1 MKDREFL
8 LIVTSVILTL
18 IFSNLSLFLKSFAS
32 TPFAS
37 AEIKQAADQI
47 EIDGFRKSE
56 QDFWSKIKDINFDS
70 LPKKPEIPP
79 VQTETKA
86 AVKPPK
92 PANAKK
98 TTPAKKPTPA
108 KPKLTRPYRRFL
120 FIGDSVMFDLGIQLQ
135 YTLKKKYN
143 IADTKIDYKV
153 STGLNRIDYYDWY
166 ARTRQIINNYQPDVV
181 IVLFGANDRQNII
194 DYQGKGWKIMT
205 KEWQKAYQ
213 ERVEKYANLLD
224 SSSVRKVY
232 WVGQSMPNKFS
243 YLKAFPIMN
252 NIYKTAS
259 KSSSKIEFIS
269 TWDTFA
275 QGGKFVPV
283 VANKSG
289 KRGYVKNNDGLHF
302 TSHGAQIISDLIVD
316 QMVSDKILKAQ
327 TKK

>member
-1 MKDREFL
+1 MKDREIL

-37 AEIKQAADQI
+37 PEIKQAARLI

-56 QDFWSKIKDINFDS
+56 QDFWSQIKDINFDS
-70 LPKKPEIPP
+70 LPKEPELPP

-86 AVKPPK
+86 AVEPPK
-92 PANAKK
+92 PAN
-98 TTPAKKPTPA
+98 AKKPTPA
-108 KPKLTRPYRRFL
+108 KPKLTRPYRKFL

-194 DYQGKGWKIMT
+194 DSQGKGRVVMT

-213 ERVEKYANLLD
+213 ERVDRYAKLLD

-232 WVGQSMPNKFS
+232 WVGQSIPNKS
-243 YLKAFPIMN
+243 LYLKAFPIMN
-252 NIYKTAS
+252 DIYKNAS

-269 TWDTFA
+269 TWETFGQA
-275 QGGKFVPV
+275 GKFVPV

-316 QMVSDKILKAQ
+316 QMVRDKILKLA

>member
-37 AEIKQAADQI
+37 AEIKQAARQI

-56 QDFWSKIKDINFDS
+56 QNFWSQIKDINFDS
-70 LPKKPEIPP
+70 LPKEPEIPP

-86 AVKPPK
+86 AVEPPK

-98 TTPAKKPTPA
+98 PTPAKKTTPV

-166 ARTRQIINNYQPDVV
+166 ARTRQVLNNYQPDVV

-194 DYQGKGWKIMT
+194 DSQGKGWKVMT

-213 ERVEKYANLLD
+213 ERVERYVNLLD
-224 SSSVRKVY
+224 ASSVRKVY
-232 WVGQSMPNKFS
+232 WVGQSMPNKSS
-243 YLKAFPIMN
+243 YIKVFPIMN
-252 NIYKTAS
+252 DIYKNAS
-259 KSSSKIEFIS
+259 KSSAKIEFVS

-275 QGGKFVPV
+275 PGGRFVPV

-302 TSHGAQIISDLIVD
+302 TSHGAQIISDLLVD
-316 QMVSDKILKAQ
+316 QMVSDKILKAP

>member
-37 AEIKQAADQI
+37 PEIKQAARQI

-70 LPKKPEIPP
+70 LPKKSELPP
-79 VQTETKA
+79 VQTETKT
-86 AVKPPK
+86 AVQPPQ
-92 PANAKK
+92 PA
-98 TTPAKKPTPA
+98 TAKKPTQGKKTTPA
-108 KPKLTRPYRRFL
+108 KPKLTIPYRRFL

-166 ARTRQIINNYQPDVV
+166 ARSRQTINNYQPDVV

-194 DYQGKGWKIMT
+194 DSQGKARAVMS

-232 WVGQSMPNKFS
+232 WVGQSMPNKSS

-269 TWDTFA
+269 TWETFG

-316 QMVSDKILKAQ
+316 KMVSDKILKAP

>member
-32 TPFAS
+32 TPLAS
-37 AEIKQAADQI
+37 PEIKEAARRI

-56 QDFWSKIKDINFDS
+56 QAFWSQIKDINFDS
-70 LPKKPEIPP
+70 LAKEAEIPP
-79 VQTETKA
+79 VKTETKA
-86 AVKPPK
+86 AVEPPM

-98 TTPAKKPTPA
+98 QTPA

-120 FIGDSVMFDLGIQLQ
+120 FIGDSVLFDLGIQLQ

-166 ARTRQIINNYQPDVV
+166 ARTSQILNNYQPDVV
-181 IVLFGANDRQNII
+181 IVLFGANDRQNIT
-194 DYQGKGWKIMT
+194 DFQGKAWAVMSQG
-205 KEWQKAYQ
+205 WQKAYQ
-213 ERVEKYANLLD
+213 ERVEKYATLLD

-232 WVGQSMPNKFS
+232 WIGQSIPNKSS
-243 YLKAFPIMN
+243 YIKAFPIMN
-252 NIYKTAS
+252 DIYKNAS
-259 KSSSKIEFIS
+259 QSSSKIEYIS
-269 TWDTFA
+269 TWETFGK
-275 QGGKFVPV
+275 GGRFVPV

-316 QMVSDKILKAQ
+316 QMVSDKILKVP

>member
-1 MKDREFL
+1 MKDREIL

-37 AEIKQAADQI
+37 PEIKEAARQI

-70 LPKKPEIPP
+70 LPKESELPP
-79 VQTETKA
+79 VKTETKT
-86 AVKPPK
+86 AVHPPK
-92 PANAKK
+92 PA
-98 TTPAKKPTPA
+98 TAKKPTPA
-108 KPKLTRPYRRFL
+108 KPKLTIPYRKFL

-143 IADTKIDYKV
+143 IVDTKIDYKV

-166 ARTRQIINNYQPDVV
+166 ARTRQILNTYQPDVV

-194 DYQGKGWKIMT
+194 DSQGKGRAVLT

-213 ERVEKYANLLD
+213 ERVERYAKLLD

-232 WVGQSMPNKFS
+232 WVGQSIPNKS
-243 YLKAFPIMN
+243 LYLKAFPIMN
-252 NIYKTAS
+252 DIYKNAS

-269 TWDTFA
+269 TWETFA
-275 QGGKFVPV
+275 QAGKFVPV

-316 QMVSDKILKAQ
+316 QMVSDKILKAP

>member
-37 AEIKQAADQI
+37 PEIKEAARQI

-56 QDFWSKIKDINFDS
+56 QAFWNQIKDINFDS
-70 LPKKPEIPP
+70 LPKEPEIPP

-92 PANAKK
+92 PA
-98 TTPAKKPTPA
+98 TAKKPTPA

-120 FIGDSVMFDLGIQLQ
+120 FIGDSVLFDLGIQLQ

-181 IVLFGANDRQNII
+181 IVLFGANDRQNIT
-194 DYQGKGWKIMT
+194 DFQGKAWRIMT
-205 KEWQKAYQ
+205 QEWQKAYQ
-213 ERVEKYANLLD
+213 ERVERYANLLD

-232 WVGQSMPNKFS
+232 WIGQSLPNKSS
-243 YLKAFPIMN
+243 YIKAFSIMN
-252 NIYKTAS
+252 DIYQNAS
-259 KSSSKIEFIS
+259 KSSSKIEYIS
-269 TWDTFA
+269 TWETFGKA
-275 QGGKFVPV
+275 GKFVPV

-302 TSHGAQIISDLIVD
+302 TSHGAQIISDLIID
-316 QMVSDKILKAQ
+316 EMVSDKILKLP

>member
-1 MKDREFL
+1 MKDREIL

-37 AEIKQAADQI
+37 AEIKQAARQI

-56 QDFWSKIKDINFDS
+56 QDFWSKMKDINFES
-70 LPKKPEIPP
+70 LPKEPELPP
-79 VQTETKA
+79 VKTETKA
-86 AVKPPK
+86 AVEPPK
-92 PANAKK
+92 PATAKK
-98 TTPAKKPTPA
+98 ETPA

-166 ARTRQIINNYQPDVV
+166 ARTRQVINNYQPDVV
-181 IVLFGANDRQNII
+181 IVLFGANDPQNII
-194 DYQGKGWKIMT
+194 DVQGKARVVMT

-213 ERVEKYANLLD
+213 ERVERYAKLLD

-232 WVGQSMPNKFS
+232 WIGQSIPKKSF

-252 NIYKTAS
+252 EIYKNAS

-269 TWDTFA
+269 TWETFGQA
-275 QGGKFVPV
+275 GKLVPV

-316 QMVSDKILKAQ
+316 QMVRDKILKLP

>member
-1 MKDREFL
+1 MKDREIL

-32 TPFAS
+32 TPLAS
-37 AEIKQAADQI
+37 PEIKDAARQI

-56 QDFWSKIKDINFDS
+56 QAFWSKIKDINFDS
-70 LPKKPEIPP
+70 LPQEPEIPP
-79 VQTETKA
+79 VKTETKA
-86 AVKPPK
+86 AVEPPK
-92 PANAKK
+92 PAN
-98 TTPAKKPTPA
+98 AKKPTPA

-166 ARTRQIINNYQPDVV
+166 ARTRQVLNNYQPDVV
-181 IVLFGANDRQNII
+181 IVLFGANDPQNII
-194 DYQGKGWKIMT
+194 DFQGKARVVMT

-213 ERVEKYANLLD
+213 ERVERYAKLLD

-232 WVGQSMPNKFS
+232 WIGQSIPKKS
-243 YLKAFPIMN
+243 LYLKAFPVMN
-252 NIYKTAS
+252 DIYKNAS
-259 KSSSKIEFIS
+259 KFSSKIEFIS
-269 TWDTFA
+269 TWETFA
-275 QGGKFVPV
+275 QAGRLVPV

-316 QMVSDKILKAQ
+316 QMVSDKILKLP

>member
-37 AEIKQAADQI
+37 PEIKQAARQI
-47 EIDGFRKSE
+47 KIDNFRKSE

-70 LPKKPEIPP
+70 LPKEPEIPP

-92 PANAKK
+92 PATAKK

-166 ARTRQIINNYQPDVV
+166 ARTRQILNNYQPDVV
-181 IVLFGANDRQNII
+181 VVLFGANDRQNII
-194 DYQGKGWKIMT
+194 DSQGKGRAVMT
-205 KEWQKAYQ
+205 QEWQKAYQ
-213 ERVEKYANLLD
+213 ERVDRYAKLLD

-232 WVGQSMPNKFS
+232 WVGQSMPNKSS

-252 NIYKTAS
+252 DIYKNAS
-259 KSSSKIEFIS
+259 KSSAKIEFIS
-269 TWDTFA
+269 TWETFGQA
-275 QGGKFVPV
+275 GKFVPV

-316 QMVSDKILKAQ
+316 QMVSDKILKLP

>member
-1 MKDREFL
+1 MKDREIL

-37 AEIKQAADQI
+37 PEIKQAARLI

-56 QDFWSKIKDINFDS
+56 QDFWSQIKDINFDS
-70 LPKKPEIPP
+70 LPKEPELPP
-79 VQTETKA
+79 VKTETKA
-86 AVKPPK
+86 AVEPPK
-92 PANAKK
+92 PAN
-98 TTPAKKPTPA
+98 AKKPTPA
-108 KPKLTRPYRRFL
+108 KPKLTRPYRKFL

-194 DYQGKGWKIMT
+194 DSQGKGRVVMT

-213 ERVEKYANLLD
+213 ERVDRYAKLLD

-232 WVGQSMPNKFS
+232 WVGQSIPNKS
-243 YLKAFPIMN
+243 LYLKAFPIMN
-252 NIYKTAS
+252 DIYKNAS

-269 TWDTFA
+269 TWETFGQA
-275 QGGKFVPV
+275 GKFVPV

-316 QMVSDKILKAQ
+316 QMVRDKILKLP

>member
-37 AEIKQAADQI
+37 PEIKQAARQI

-56 QDFWSKIKDINFDS
+56 QDFWSKIKDINFDTI
-70 LPKKPEIPP
+70 PKESELPP
-79 VQTETKA
+79 VKTETKT
-86 AVKPPK
+86 AVQPPK
-92 PANAKK
+92 PA
-98 TTPAKKPTPA
+98 TAKKPTPA
-108 KPKLTRPYRRFL
+108 KPKLTIPYRKFL

-166 ARTRQIINNYQPDVV
+166 ARTSQIFNNYQPDVV

-194 DYQGKGWKIMT
+194 DSQGKGRAVLT

-213 ERVEKYANLLD
+213 ERVERYANLLD

-232 WVGQSMPNKFS
+232 WVGQSIPNKSS

-252 NIYKTAS
+252 DIYKNAS

-269 TWDTFA
+269 TWETFA
-275 QGGKFVPV
+275 QAGKFVPV

-316 QMVSDKILKAQ
+316 QMVSDKILKAP